1 MRITGEFIKYSIAGF
16 AAAAT
21 HLAVLA
27 GLVQLMQAPK
37 PMASAIGF
45 CCAIPVNY
53 FIQHRF
59 VFRRTGGH
67 IVYFTRYIVV
77 TMALLAVNVIIFSVF
92 TQILGI
98 FYILAQILVIGIA
111 FVLNFL
117 VNRTFTFSGEHT
129 FALASAERKTSG
141 GK

>member
-1 MRITGEFIKYSIAGF
+1 VKIAGEFIKYSIAGF

-37 PMASAIGF
+37 TMASAIGF

-59 VFRRTGGH
+59 VFGRTGGH
-67 IVYFTRYIVV
+67 TIYFMRYITV
-77 TMALLAVNVIIFSVF
+77 TLILLAANVIIFSIF
-92 TQILGI
+92 TQIIGI
-98 FYILAQILVIGIA
+98 FYVLAQILVIGIV

-117 VNRTFTFSGEHT
+117 VNRTFTFSDGQRL
-129 FALASAERKTSG
+129 ALASTHRKTSG

>member
-1 MRITGEFIKYSIAGF
+1 VKIAAEFMRYSIAGF

-37 PMASAIGF
+37 PMASAVGF

-53 FIQHRF
+53 LIQHRF
-59 VFRRTGGH
+59 VFGRTGGH
-67 IVYFTRYIVV
+67 TIYFTRYMTV
-77 TMALLAVNVIIFSVF
+77 TLILLAVNVIIFSLL
-92 TQILGI
+92 TQIIGV
-98 FYILAQILVIGIA
+98 FYVFAQILVIGIV

-117 VNRTFTFSGEHT
+117 VNRTFTFSDGQR
-129 FALASAERKTSG
+129 FVLASTHRETSG

>member
-1 MRITGEFIKYSIAGF
+1 MKIAVEFIRYSIAGF

-27 GLVQLMQAPK
+27 GLVQLMQTPK
-37 PMASAIGF
+37 PIASAIGF

-53 FIQHRF
+53 LIQHRF
-59 VFRRTGGH
+59 VFGRTGGH
-67 IVYFTRYIVV
+67 TIYFMRYLTV
-77 TMALLAVNVIIFSVF
+77 TLVLLAANVIIFSIF
-92 TQILGI
+92 TQII
-98 FYILAQILVIGIA
+98 EMFYILAQIVVIGIV

-117 VNRTFTFSGEHT
+117 VNRTFTFSDART
-129 FALASAERKTSG
+129 FALASAQRKTSA